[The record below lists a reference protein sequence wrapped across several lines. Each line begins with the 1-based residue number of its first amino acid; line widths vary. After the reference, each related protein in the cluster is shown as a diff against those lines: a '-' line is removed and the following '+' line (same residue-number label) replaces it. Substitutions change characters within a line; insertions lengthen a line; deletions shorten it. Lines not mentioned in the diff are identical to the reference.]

1 MMKNMTIWAIVIIV
15 VFLGIFFALTS
26 FYIVDQTQQAIVL
39 RFGNIKSIRTEPGIY
54 TKVPFVD
61 NVVKFEKR
69 FMIYD
74 IPVERVITSD
84 RRTILADTYAI
95 WRIEDPQ
102 KFIETLRTVEV
113 ALTRIDDIVYSH
125 ARDVIG
131 NYNFME
137 VLATERLAILEE
149 IKKRSSNSLK
159 TFGIEVVDVRLK
171 RTDLPQENTEAVYER
186 MKSERY
192 AMAAQLRAEGEKES
206 QRMKAEADKLAS
218 IIVSEAEKEANI
230 IRGTGE
236 ASAINIYSEAYSLD
250 IDFYELQKIT
260 DIYKDSFKD
269 SILVFPNDSPLLK
282 YFYEVK

>member
-1 MMKNMTIWAIVIIV
+1 MKNMTLWAVVIIV

-61 NVVKFEKR
+61 NVEKFEKR
-69 FMIYD
+69 LMIYD

-131 NYNFME
+131 NYNFLE
-137 VLATERLAILEE
+137 VLSTERPAILEE

-159 TFGIEVVDVRLK
+159 SFGIEVVEVRLK
-171 RTDLPQENTEAVYER
+171 RTDLPKENTEAVYER

-206 QRMKAEADKLAS
+206 QRMKAEADKQAS

-250 IDFYELQKIT
+250 TDFYELQKIT

-282 YFYEVK
+282 YFYEVE

>member
-1 MMKNMTIWAIVIIV
+1 MKNTTLWAVVIII
-15 VFLGIFFALTS
+15 VFFGILFGTTA
-26 FYIVDQTQQAIVL
+26 FYIVDQTQQAIVI
-39 RFGNIKSIRTEPGIY
+39 RFGNILNIRTEPGIY
-54 TKVPFVD
+54 VKTPFID
-61 NVVKFEKR
+61 NVVKLEKR
-69 FMIYD
+69 IMIYD

-113 ALTRIDDIVYSH
+113 AKTRIDDIVYSH

-131 NYNFME
+131 NYTFSE
-137 VLATERLAILEE
+137 VLSFQRVAILED
-149 IKKRSSNSLK
+149 IKNRSEASLQD
-159 TFGIEVVDVRLK
+159 FGINVVDVRLK

-218 IIVSEAEKEANI
+218 IIVSDAEKEANI

-250 IDFYELQKIT
+250 IEFYELQKIT

-282 YFYEVK
+282 YFYEVE

>member
-1 MMKNMTIWAIVIIV
+1 MKNMTLWAVVIIV
-15 VFLGIFFALTS
+15 VFFVILFGFTS

-39 RFGNIKSIRTEPGIY
+39 RFGNILNIRTEPGIY
-54 TKVPFVD
+54 VKTPFID
-61 NVVKFEKR
+61 NVVKLEKR
-69 FMIYD
+69 IMIYD

-113 ALTRIDDIVYSH
+113 AKTRIDDIVYSH

-131 NYNFME
+131 NYTFPE
-137 VLATERLAILEE
+137 VLSIERLAILEE
-149 IKKRSSNSLK
+149 IKNRSEASLED
-159 TFGIEVVDVRLK
+159 FGINVVDVRLK

-192 AMAAQLRAEGEKES
+192 AMAAQLRAEGEREA
-206 QRMKAEADKLAS
+206 QRMQAEADRQAS
-218 IIVSEAEKEANI
+218 RIRSDAQREADI

-250 IDFYELQKIT
+250 QDFFELQKIT
-260 DIYKDSFKD
+260 DIYKDSFNN
-269 SILVFPNDSPLLK
+269 SVLLIPNDSPLLEL
-282 YFYEVK
+282 FYEVE

>member
-1 MMKNMTIWAIVIIV
+1 MKNTTLWAVVIIV
-15 VFLGIFFALTS
+15 AFFVILFSFTA

-39 RFGNIKSIRTEPGIY
+39 RFGNIISIKTEPGIY
-54 TKVPFVD
+54 VKTPFID
-61 NVVKFEKR
+61 NVVKLEKR
-69 FMIYD
+69 IMIYD

-113 ALTRIDDIVYSH
+113 AMTRIDDIVYSH

-131 NYNFME
+131 NYTFPE
-137 VLATERLAILEE
+137 VLSIERLAILEE
-149 IKKRSSNSLK
+149 IKNRSEASLED
-159 TFGIEVVDVRLK
+159 FGINIVDVRLK

-192 AMAAQLRAEGEKES
+192 AMAAQLRAEGEKEA
-206 QRMKAEADKLAS
+206 QRMKAEADREAS
-218 IIVSEAEKEANI
+218 RIRSDAQREADI

-250 IDFYELQKIT
+250 QDFFELQKIT
-260 DIYKDSFKD
+260 DIYKDSFNN
-269 SILVFPNDSPLLK
+269 SVLLIPNDSPLLEL
-282 YFYEVK
+282 FYEVE

>member
-1 MMKNMTIWAIVIIV
+1 MTLWAVVIIV

-61 NVVKFEKR
+61 NVEKFEKR
-69 FMIYD
+69 LMIYD

-131 NYNFME
+131 NYNFLE
-137 VLATERLAILEE
+137 VLSTERPAILEE

-159 TFGIEVVDVRLK
+159 SFGIEVVEVRLK
-171 RTDLPQENTEAVYER
+171 RTDLPKENTEAVYER

-206 QRMKAEADKLAS
+206 QRMKAEADKQAS

-250 IDFYELQKIT
+250 TDFYELQKIT

-282 YFYEVK
+282 YFYEVE

>member
-1 MMKNMTIWAIVIIV
+1 MKNTTLWAVVIIV
-15 VFLGIFFALTS
+15 AFFVILFSFTA

-39 RFGNIKSIRTEPGIY
+39 RFGNIISIKTEPGIY
-54 TKVPFVD
+54 VKTPFID
-61 NVVKFEKR
+61 NVVKLEKR
-69 FMIYD
+69 IMIYD

-113 ALTRIDDIVYSH
+113 AMTRIDDIVYSH

-131 NYNFME
+131 NYTFPE
-137 VLATERLAILEE
+137 VLSLQRQTILEE
-149 IKKRSSNSLK
+149 IKNRSEASLED
-159 TFGIEVVDVRLK
+159 FGINVVDVRLK

-192 AMAAQLRAEGEKES
+192 AMAAQLRAEGEKEA
-206 QRMKAEADKLAS
+206 QRMKAEADKQAS
-218 IIVSEAEKEANI
+218 IIRSDAQKEADI

-250 IDFYELQKIT
+250 QDFFELQKIT
-260 DIYKDSFKD
+260 DIYKDSFNN
-269 SILVFPNDSPLLK
+269 SVLVIPNDSPLLEL
-282 YFYEVK
+282 FYEVE

>member
-1 MMKNMTIWAIVIIV
+1 MKNTTLWAVVIIV
-15 VFLGIFFALTS
+15 AFFVILFSFTA

-39 RFGNIKSIRTEPGIY
+39 RFGNIISIKTEPGIY
-54 TKVPFVD
+54 VKTPFID
-61 NVVKFEKR
+61 NVVKLEKR
-69 FMIYD
+69 IMIYD

-113 ALTRIDDIVYSH
+113 AMTRIDDIVYSH

-131 NYNFME
+131 NYTFPE
-137 VLATERLAILEE
+137 VLSIERLAILEE
-149 IKKRSSNSLK
+149 IKNRSEASLED
-159 TFGIEVVDVRLK
+159 FGINVVDVRLK

-192 AMAAQLRAEGEKES
+192 AMAAQLRAEGEKEA
-206 QRMKAEADKLAS
+206 QRMKAEADREAS
-218 IIVSEAEKEANI
+218 RIRSDAQREADI

-250 IDFYELQKIT
+250 QDFFELQKIT
-260 DIYKDSFKD
+260 DIYKDSFNN
-269 SILVFPNDSPLLK
+269 SVLVIPNDSPLLEL
-282 YFYEVK
+282 FYEVE

>member
-1 MMKNMTIWAIVIIV
+1 MKNMTLWAVVIIV

-61 NVVKFEKR
+61 NVEKFEKR
-69 FMIYD
+69 LMIYD

-131 NYNFME
+131 NYNFLE
-137 VLATERLAILEE
+137 VLSTERPAILEE

-159 TFGIEVVDVRLK
+159 SFGIEVVEVRLK
-171 RTDLPQENTEAVYER
+171 RTDLPKENTEAVYER

-206 QRMKAEADKLAS
+206 QRMKAEADKQAS

-260 DIYKDSFKD
+260 DIYKDSFKN
-269 SILVFPNDSPLLK
+269 SILMLPNDSPLLK
-282 YFYEVK
+282 FFYEVE

>member
-1 MMKNMTIWAIVIIV
+1 MKNTTLWAVVIIV
-15 VFLGIFFALTS
+15 AFFVILFGFTS

-39 RFGNIKSIRTEPGIY
+39 RFGNILNIRTEPGIY
-54 TKVPFVD
+54 VKTPFID
-61 NVVKFEKR
+61 NVVKLEKR
-69 FMIYD
+69 IMIYD

-113 ALTRIDDIVYSH
+113 AMTRIDDIVYSH

-131 NYNFME
+131 NYTFPE
-137 VLATERLAILEE
+137 VLSFQRIAILEE
-149 IKKRSSNSLK
+149 IKNRSEASLED
-159 TFGIEVVDVRLK
+159 FGINVVDVRLK

-192 AMAAQLRAEGEKES
+192 AMAAQLRAEGEREA
-206 QRMKAEADKLAS
+206 QRMKAEADRQAS
-218 IIVSEAEKEANI
+218 RIRSDAQREADI

-250 IDFYELQKIT
+250 QDFYELQKIT
-260 DIYKDSFKD
+260 DIYKDSFNN
-269 SILVFPNDSPLLK
+269 SVLVIPNDSPLLEL
-282 YFYEVK
+282 FYEVE

>member
-1 MMKNMTIWAIVIIV
+1 MKNMTLWAVVIIV
-15 VFLGIFFALTS
+15 VFFVILFGFTS

-39 RFGNIKSIRTEPGIY
+39 RFGNILNIRTEPGIY
-54 TKVPFVD
+54 VKTPFID
-61 NVVKFEKR
+61 NVVKLEKR
-69 FMIYD
+69 IMIYD

-113 ALTRIDDIVYSH
+113 AKTRIDDIVYSH

-131 NYNFME
+131 NYTFPE
-137 VLATERLAILEE
+137 VLSIERLAILEE
-149 IKKRSSNSLK
+149 IKNRSEASLED
-159 TFGIEVVDVRLK
+159 FGINVVDVRLK

-192 AMAAQLRAEGEKES
+192 AMAAQLRAEGEREA
-206 QRMKAEADKLAS
+206 QRMQAEADRQAS
-218 IIVSEAEKEANI
+218 RIRSDAQREADI

-250 IDFYELQKIT
+250 QDFYELQKIT
-260 DIYKDSFKD
+260 DIYKDSFNN
-269 SILVFPNDSPLLK
+269 SVLVIPNDSPLLEL
-282 YFYEVK
+282 FYEVE

>member
-1 MMKNMTIWAIVIIV
+1 MKNTTLWAVVIII
-15 VFLGIFFALTS
+15 VFFGILFGTTA
-26 FYIVDQTQQAIVL
+26 FYIVDQTQQAVVL
-39 RFGNIKSIRTEPGIY
+39 RFGNIVSIRTEPGIY
-54 TKVPFVD
+54 VKTPFID
-61 NVVKFEKR
+61 NVVKLEKR
-69 FMIYD
+69 IMIYD

-113 ALTRIDDIVYSH
+113 AMTRIDDIVYSH

-131 NYNFME
+131 NYTFPE
-137 VLATERLAILEE
+137 VLSLQRQTILEE
-149 IKKRSSNSLK
+149 IKNRSEASLED
-159 TFGIEVVDVRLK
+159 FGINVVDVRLK

-192 AMAAQLRAEGEKES
+192 AMAAQLRAEGEKEA
-206 QRMKAEADKLAS
+206 QRMKAEADREAS
-218 IIVSEAEKEANI
+218 RIRSDAQREADI

-250 IDFYELQKIT
+250 QDFFELQKIT
-260 DIYKDSFKD
+260 DIYKDSFNN
-269 SILVFPNDSPLLK
+269 SVLLIPNDSPLLEL
-282 YFYEVK
+282 FYEVE

>member
-1 MMKNMTIWAIVIIV
+1 MKNTTLWAVVIIV
-15 VFLGIFFALTS
+15 AFFVILFSFTA

-39 RFGNIKSIRTEPGIY
+39 RFGNIISIKTEPGIY
-54 TKVPFVD
+54 VKTPFID
-61 NVVKFEKR
+61 NVVKLEKR
-69 FMIYD
+69 IMIYD

-113 ALTRIDDIVYSH
+113 AKTRIDDIVYSH

-131 NYNFME
+131 NYTFPE
-137 VLATERLAILEE
+137 VLSIERLAILEE
-149 IKKRSSNSLK
+149 IKNRSEASLED
-159 TFGIEVVDVRLK
+159 FGINVVDVRLK

-192 AMAAQLRAEGEKES
+192 AMAAQLRAEGEKEA
-206 QRMKAEADKLAS
+206 QRMKAEADREAS
-218 IIVSEAEKEANI
+218 RIRSDAQKEADI

-250 IDFYELQKIT
+250 QNFFELQKIT
-260 DIYKDSFKD
+260 DIYKDSFNN
-269 SILVFPNDSPLLK
+269 SVLVIPNDSPLLEL
-282 YFYEVK
+282 FYEVE